1 MCSAFSITFCEGLA
15 FSLSLFLAPIALSSK
30 SKIVYSDKIDDW
42 DTEDLEYM
50 TITKL
55 DVKATITSELPM
67 ALDITA
73 YPIDKDGKQIN
84 NVEIV
89 GAQLAASSQPQEI
102 NIHITGE
109 INKLAGIEFKAV
121 ATAGEDGRVLRP
133 DMTIKVSKL
142 RPTVSGYYEKEL

>member
-55 DVKATITSELPM
+55 DVKATITSELP
-67 ALDITA
+67 
-73 YPIDKDGKQIN
+73 P
-84 NVEIV
+84 V
-89 GAQLAASSQPQEI
+89 
-102 NIHITGE
+102 
-109 INKLAGIEFKAV
+109 
-121 ATAGEDGRVLRP
+121 
-133 DMTIKVSKL
+133 
-142 RPTVSGYYEKEL
+142 